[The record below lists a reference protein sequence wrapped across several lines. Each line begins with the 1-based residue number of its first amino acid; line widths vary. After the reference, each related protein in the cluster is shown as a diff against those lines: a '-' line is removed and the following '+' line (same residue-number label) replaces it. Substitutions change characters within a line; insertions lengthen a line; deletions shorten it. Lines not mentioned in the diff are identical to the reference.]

1 MAFVKRGP
9 VAEVLLIN
17 AVLAH
22 AARSADILSH
32 YGDEK
37 YMSRLLKL
45 LGITNSLSDIACLA
59 EVRLRAMIQDLEDF
73 IFDPMGAAEYFSW
86 IADNNAD
93 PDEMMRIYEDYMVPR
108 IDEAR
113 ERLAALGSAPLLI
126 ASKRRAERLGDDSHS
141 AA

>member
-9 VAEVLLIN
+9 VAEVSLIN

-45 LGITNSLSDIACLA
+45 LGITNSISDVACYLA
-59 EVRLRAMIQDLEDF
+59 EARLQAMIQDLEDF

-86 IADNNAD
+86 IADDNAD

-113 ERLAALGSAPLLI
+113 ERLAALGGAPLLI
-126 ASKRRAERLGDDSHS
+126 ASKSLAERINGGSLSV
-141 AA
+141 